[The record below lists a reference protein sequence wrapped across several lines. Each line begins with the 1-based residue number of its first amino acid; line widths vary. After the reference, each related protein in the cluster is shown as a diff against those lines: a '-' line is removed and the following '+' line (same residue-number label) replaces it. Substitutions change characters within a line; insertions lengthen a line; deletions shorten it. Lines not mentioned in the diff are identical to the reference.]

1 MSDRSLVP
9 ASESS
14 IVEVIGTGASIASNI
29 VAYLSRYS
37 AEMILAGITGIRIA
51 FTRAEMTVHVE
62 KRSSQANYAIKVRS
76 DLALRF
82 SRAIDSIEQHPEI
95 RPSIKAKAMKE
106 LEGDLDEIYRQ
117 IREDLSHNPL
127 A

>member
-1 MSDRSLVP
+1 MTDRSVVP
-9 ASESS
+9 AGENS

-37 AEMILAGITGIRIA
+37 AEMVLAGITSIRIA
-51 FTRAEMTVHVE
+51 INRAEMTVHIE

-82 SRAIDSIEQHPEI
+82 SRAIDGIEQHPEI
-95 RPSIKAKAMKE
+95 RPSIKAKTMKE

-117 IREDLSHNPL
+117 IREELSHNPF